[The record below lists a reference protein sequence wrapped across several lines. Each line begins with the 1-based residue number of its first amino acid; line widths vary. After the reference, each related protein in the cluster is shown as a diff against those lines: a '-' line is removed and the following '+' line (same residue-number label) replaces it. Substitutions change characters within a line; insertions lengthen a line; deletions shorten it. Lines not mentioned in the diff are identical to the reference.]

1 MYKIDKAN
9 KKTEKVQESTFES
22 LGITERYDIQE
33 WIANNPEIL
42 EYDSELLIIQ
52 KEFDGFEETN
62 RRLDLL
68 ALDSNGNLVIIENK
82 RDDTGTDVTWQAINY
97 ASFCSTLTKREI
109 ISIYRDY
116 LFQYEK
122 KNYSEEET
130 EQFIDEF
137 LDNQN
142 IAYPTDSQRIIL
154 VAHNFRKEV
163 LSAVQWLNTNGLD
176 ITCIRFTPYEF
187 NNNLLLDVDRILPQD
202 EIKDYTL
209 KMAAKAADK
218 KSQKVEQG
226 QFAERNLKFW
236 KYFST
241 IFNTK
246 GTVFENVN
254 SWDATKDNYKNAS
267 AKFGKSIQFNL
278 VITNDN
284 ARVELYIGSSDKE
297 YNKNVFDFYNSHK
310 QEIEE
315 ELSDYVI
322 IWQRLDKGKAS
333 RIALVDSD
341 VNPSNEKCWDE
352 VVNFLIKA
360 LSDFVPVMSKEKY
373 KNKVNKIK

>member
-1 MYKIDKAN
+1 MYKIN
-9 KKTEKVQESTFES
+9 KDSKQTEKIQEVTFES

-33 WIANNPEIL
+33 WVAKNPSIL

-52 KEFDGFEETN
+52 KEFDGFEDTN

-97 ASFCSTLTKREI
+97 ASFCSTLTKQEI

-116 LFQYEK
+116 LLRYENK
-122 KNYSEEET
+122 SYSDDKA
-130 EQFIDEF
+130 EQIIDDF
-137 LDNQN
+137 LDNKS

-163 LSAVQWLNTNGLD
+163 LSAVQWLNNNGLD
-176 ITCIRFTPYEF
+176 ITCIRFTPYKF
-187 NNNLLLDVDRILPQD
+187 NDNLLLDVDRILPQE

-209 KMAAKAADK
+209 KMAAKVADN
-218 KSQKVEQG
+218 KSQKAEQG
-226 QFAERNLKFW
+226 KSQQRNLNFW
-236 KYFST
+236 KYFSNK
-241 IFNTK
+241 FDSK

-333 RIALVDSD
+333 RIALVDSN
-341 VNPSNEKCWDE
+341 VNPSDEKCWDE
-352 VVNFLIKA
+352 VVHFLIKA
-360 LSDFVPVMSKEKY
+360 LSDFVPVMSKSRY
-373 KNKVNKIK
+373 RDAIIDIK